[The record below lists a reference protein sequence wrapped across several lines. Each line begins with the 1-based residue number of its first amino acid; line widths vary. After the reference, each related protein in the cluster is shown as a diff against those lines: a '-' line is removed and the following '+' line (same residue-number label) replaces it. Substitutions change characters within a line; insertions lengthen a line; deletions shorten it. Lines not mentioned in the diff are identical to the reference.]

1 MLSAFAALVLA
12 REVAAPPT
20 FEEVQKGMYETYRK
34 LAHYSDEWNFELH
47 RNDQGLHQS
56 FSRKI
61 EGAKSGFLAKV
72 EGQVVFHQVHDGTV
86 YCLAVTS
93 KQQFAKVAGS
103 NEEFGAT
110 FEKAVRPKLEEN
122 SFNYYV
128 QAYDVLFVSN
138 PPFEVKS
145 EEVVD
150 YAGHKAR
157 KISAEIVRKDGSA
170 VLHLRYW
177 FDTDRWILRHVEL
190 DGKSASA
197 GTFTIRGNLTKVDF
211 ESKISP
217 SEFSLTTAELK
228 DYKEVPLAE
237 LQKGG

>member
-1 MLSAFAALVLA
+1 MLLAIAGFVLS
-12 REVAAPPT
+12 RSTAPST

-34 LAHYSDEWNFELH
+34 LTHYSDEWNFELQ
-47 RNDQGLHQS
+47 RNEQALHQS

-61 EGAKSGFLAKV
+61 DGPKSGFTAKV
-72 EGQVVFHQVHDGTV
+72 EGQVVFHQVHDGAV
-86 YCLAVTS
+86 YGLAVPG
-93 KQQFAKVAGS
+93 KQQYAKVSGP
-103 NEEFGAT
+103 NEDFGAA
-110 FEKAVRPKLEEN
+110 FEKAVHPKLEEN

-150 YAGHKAR
+150 YEGHKAR
-157 KISAEIVRKDGSA
+157 KISADVARKDGSA

-197 GTFTIRGNLTKVDF
+197 GTFTIRGNLTKIDF

-217 SEFSLTTAELK
+217 SEFGLTAAELK

-237 LQKGG
+237 LQKG